1 MFVLYLF
8 TFVRRYFTI
17 RHNHHQR
24 DHHHFSI
31 YRHCRSIGRQ
41 RLPID
46 HHNRQIH
53 HLLTTT
59 DMPPPIVQFMILRKL
74 ILIQKL

>member
-1 MFVLYLF
+1 MFVLHLF
-8 TFVRRYFTI
+8 TCVRRDFTI
-17 RHNHHQR
+17 RHNHHQG
-24 DHHHFSI
+24 DHRHFSI
-31 YRHCRSIGRQ
+31 YRRCRSIGRQ
-41 RLPID
+41 RLPIN

-59 DMPPPIVQFMILRKL
+59 GMPSPIVWFMILRKL